1 MVRTRGGSRVR
12 PRVRFSTPEREA
24 AAPVLAPVPEP
35 EVVAPV
41 PAPVPA
47 PLPEREA
54 AAPVLAPVPEPEVVA
69 PVPAPVP
76 APLPEL
82 EVVVPAPVSEPEAA
96 APVPEAVPDAPLG
109 FRRYQTRV
117 GPRAPSPVPQRRVRR
132 ARPSKRARTSGPGE
146 SSSSRPPSSP
156 PAAAAEET
164 HSPQLSPASRIR
176 RPMYVGHPI
185 LGNADIRSR
194 PFQQE
199 SFYDVPRLMAD
210 PRFQESMRLIER
222 YSLLP
227 FMTPRQFYYPRVIRQ
242 FYHSMT
248 SRGADGPLEIHFR
261 IDDRPGVLS
270 PAVISA
276 ALRLRIPQR
285 NAEGYRDWA
294 HPPPVTMVR
303 VLARDVTAGTILY
316 RRQLSPHMLL
326 IDHLLRTCIFPL
338 QHLVQRRGHILEAL
352 YRISENFLFN
362 PSELVMTS
370 LLQFEEKV
378 HRRDLTRAES
388 IPLLLPRL
396 LSYVLEQM
404 GFPEEPRIEMRHSCL
419 QVIAVDRIMTIPIH
433 RRQRDQGRV
442 PGQEAEDAHRDDLP
456 APAPEVQRSPT
467 RTSDRSPPSPPHT
480 ASAAVHTD
488 TPGPSYSAHQS
499 PEYAHLSS
507 REIAGVMDAIC
518 TLASTQAAQHAAHDQ
533 RLARAEATLG
543 QCHSMLHQIMTH
555 LGLPHDPAPRQ
566 EPATYDDSDS
576 LDVLAAAAAAAH
588 PSPPQQ

>member
-24 AAPVLAPVPEP
+24 AAPVPEP
-35 EVVAPV
+35 EVAAPV
-41 PAPVPA
+41 PAP
-47 PLPEREA
+47 
-54 AAPVLAPVPEPEVVA
+54 EP
-69 PVPAPVP
+69 
-76 APLPEL
+76 
-82 EVVVPAPVSEPEAA
+82 S
-96 APVPEAVPDAPLG
+96 PVPEAVPDAPLG

-185 LGNADIRSR
+185 PGNADISSR

-199 SFYDVPRLMAD
+199 SFYDVPGLMAD
-210 PRFQESMRLIER
+210 PRFKESMRLIEK

-248 SRGADGPLEIHFR
+248 SRDADGPLEIHFR

-276 ALRLRIPQR
+276 ALGLRMPQR
-285 NAEGYRDWA
+285 NTEGYRDWTS
-294 HPPPVTMVR
+294 PPPVTMVR

-316 RRQLSPHMLL
+316 RRQLLPHMLL
-326 IDHLLRTCIFPL
+326 IDHLLRTYIFPL

-362 PSELVMTS
+362 PSKLVMTS
-370 LLQFEEKV
+370 LLQFEAKV
-378 HRRDLTRAES
+378 HRRDLTRADS

-404 GFPEEPRIEMRHSCL
+404 GFPEEPGIEMRDSCL
-419 QVIAVDRIMTIPIH
+419 QVMAVERTMTIPIH

-442 PGQEAEDAHRDDLP
+442 PGQEAEDAHRDDPP

-480 ASAAVHTD
+480 TSAAVHTD

-499 PEYAHLSS
+499 PEYAHVSS

-566 EPATYDDSDS
+566 EPATDDDSDS
-576 LDVLAAAAAAAH
+576 LDVLAAAAAASH